1 MLESVRRAS
10 IAVALAIFSLIPISA
25 SFAGPK
31 HNLER
36 TRSDLRA
43 VRERLE
49 GDRQRADGLK
59 VRIARLN
66 LKIVDAQIELEE
78 LDVEISSIRS
88 QVRNALARRD
98 ATRAKIDAIEEAARA
113 QAVELYKG
121 GSTETLTALLDARSV
136 AELNDRIALLGVA
149 AQENTGTLIRF
160 GRLQLQIEAQNRVL
174 FDKEAE
180 LARSRREQARMLT
193 EHNKLKEA
201 LAASLRRLNHRI
213 GREETHEGHL
223 TKEAA
228 ALRKKI
234 LAAQATRAAVRL
246 GTSSQGFIWPLN
258 GPVTSPFGPR
268 WGSVHTGID
277 IDGYTGQPVVASKD
291 GRVIYR
297 GAGMSGYGNALVV
310 DHGGGFSTLYA
321 HLSGYEASLGAEVE
335 RGNVIGYVGCT
346 GNCYGDHLHFEVRV
360 NGTPVNPL
368 DYLP

>member
-1 MLESVRRAS
+1 LLEGLRRAS
-10 IAVALAIFSLIPISA
+10 VAVALAIFSVIPISA
-25 SFAGPK
+25 SIAGPK
-31 HNLER
+31 DKLDS
-36 TRSDLRA
+36 TRRDLRA

-49 GDRQRADGLK
+49 GDQHRADGLK

-66 LKIVDAQIELEE
+66 LEIVDAQIELEE
-78 LDVEISSIRS
+78 LDAEIASIRS
-88 QVRNALARRD
+88 EVRNALERRD
-98 ATRAKIDAIEEAARA
+98 ATRDKIDAIEEAARS

-121 GSTETLTALLDARSV
+121 GSTESLTALLDARSV

-149 AQENTGTLIRF
+149 AQENTGTLVRF
-160 GRLQLQIEAQNRVL
+160 GRLKLQIEAQNRVL
-174 FDKEAE
+174 FDKEAQ
-180 LARSRREQARMLT
+180 LARSRREQARTLA
-193 EHNKLKEA
+193 EHNDLTDA
-201 LAASLRRLNHRI
+201 LSASLRRLNHRI
-213 GREETHEGHL
+213 GRNETREGRL

-234 LAAQATRAAVRL
+234 LAAQATRSAVRL

-277 IDGYTGQPVVASKD
+277 IDGYTGQPIVASKD

-297 GAGMSGYGNALVV
+297 GAGMSGYGNAIVI
-310 DHGGGFSTLYA
+310 DHGGGFSTLYG
-321 HLSGYEASLGAEVE
+321 HLSGYETSLGATVT
-335 RGNVIGYVGCT
+335 RGHVIGYVGCT